1 VATDRPDARLA
12 CRSFPGLRL
21 VSAGLLAL
29 LAGCAGASDHYLQVD
44 QSLRQGDPERAVQLI
59 ESAEPAYGT
68 RSRLLYRMD
77 RGMALHLAGQNQA
90 SNEVLEQAEQ
100 DVEEAYTRRV
110 RTEAKAFF
118 INDTELPYEG
128 DPYEQVMI
136 NVVKALN
143 FAVSGEW
150 EGALVEARRIDRRL
164 NLLADQAGAK
174 DGYRDDGFARY
185 VSAVLYEATGDLN
198 NAFIAYRN
206 AYEAYRKT
214 LGWSRMPIPP
224 SLQEDLLRTTEALHF
239 TQEHDEY
246 RRAFP
251 DAKWRPISDT
261 EGLAQLV
268 VVSYNG
274 RAPYKEDLFID
285 LPVSMEALNLVLLNR
300 GLNRPGHQTREG
312 RMADSALY
320 GLSGSVVRVALPKL
334 VPQKSAVARSEVSVA
349 GAGGAF
355 TARTELVNNV
365 TAVAERTLADR
376 FTAISLKAVARAAV
390 KHALAEGVGQG
401 TRAAMGNN
409 NAGPWVGLLVMFLGK
424 ALAVYTEEADK
435 RSWRTLPDEIQLA
448 RLWAPPGTYEVR
460 VRPVTGAG
468 GLERQETR
476 RTVTLQR
483 GATHLLVERVL
494 P

>member
-1 VATDRPDARLA
+1 MPALVA
-12 CRSFPGLRL
+12 
-21 VSAGLLAL
+21 V
-29 LAGCAGASDHYLQVD
+29 LAGCAGAGDHYLQVD
-44 QSLRQGDPERAVQLI
+44 QSLRQGDAEGAVRLI
-59 ESAEPAYGT
+59 ESAESAYG
-68 RSRLLYRMD
+68 SGNRLLYRMD
-77 RGMALHLAGQNQA
+77 RGMTLHLAGKYQA

-110 RTEAKAFF
+110 RTEAKAFL

-128 DPYEQVMI
+128 DPYEQVML

-143 FAVSGEW
+143 YAASGEW

-164 NLLADQAGAK
+164 NLLGDQAGAK

-185 VSAVLYEATGDLN
+185 VSGVLYEATGDLN

-206 AYEAYRKT
+206 AYEAYRRV
-214 LGWSRMPIPP
+214 LAWSRMPIPP

-251 DAKWRPISDT
+251 DAKWRPVSET
-261 EGLAQLV
+261 EALAQLV

-300 GLNRPGHQTREG
+300 GLSRPGQQTREG

-334 VPQKSAVARSEVSVA
+334 VPQKSVVARSEVSVT
-349 GAGGAF
+349 GPEGAF
-355 TARTELVNNV
+355 TAGTELVDNV

-390 KHALAEGVGQG
+390 KHALAEGAGQG

-424 ALAVYTEEADK
+424 FLAVYTEEADK
-435 RSWRTLPDEIQLA
+435 RSWRTLPDEIQMT
-448 RLWAPPGTYEVR
+448 RLWVPPGTYEVGI
-460 VRPVTGAG
+460 RPVARAG
-468 GLERQETR
+468 GLERPESR
-476 RTVTLQR
+476 HKVTLQR
-483 GATHLLVERVL
+483 GTTSLILERVL